1 MTMVPDIHKKIEQ
14 AGSKYEKL
22 KKQIA
27 KFRGKEEIKEMKKA
41 ANKKNGKEEVELESS
56 SSESEEE
63 EVKAKDES
71 ASHKEDWEKKRKH
84 RTKEEIEREAL
95 LVGDLYAMLGL
106 SDRTYEAGDTEI
118 KQSYKKMALMYHP
131 DKLGDSIT

>member
-1 MTMVPDIHKKIEQ
+1 M
-14 AGSKYEKL
+14 GSRYEKV
-22 KKQIA
+22 KKQMA
-27 KFRGKEEIKEMKKA
+27 KFRDREEIKEQKKA
-41 ANKKNGKEEVELESS
+41 ESKRNGHKHVESESS

-63 EVKAKDES
+63 EKQAKDES
-71 ASHKEDWEKKRKH
+71 AAHKEDWEKKRKH

-106 SDRTYEAGDTEI
+106 GDRTFEAGDTEI

-131 DKLGDSIT
+131 DKLGASITDKDKEVWLKI